1 MFAKPFVICKE
12 PYSKIFHICFNY
24 LNILC
29 VYYIYKFKP
38 VAFSDGKMIK
48 FQIEI
53 VGLLKTLQLLEN
65 MFSFNR
71 GNIKMTSKCCTVQL
85 ILLVNQGLLPD
96 KKGN

>member
-38 VAFSDGKMIK
+38 VAFSDGKNDQISNGNCWSIENTTIIRK
-48 FQIEI
+48 YVQFQ
-53 VGLLKTLQLLEN
+53 
-65 MFSFNR
+65 
-71 GNIKMTSKCCTVQL
+71 
-85 ILLVNQGLLPD
+85 
-96 KKGN
+96 